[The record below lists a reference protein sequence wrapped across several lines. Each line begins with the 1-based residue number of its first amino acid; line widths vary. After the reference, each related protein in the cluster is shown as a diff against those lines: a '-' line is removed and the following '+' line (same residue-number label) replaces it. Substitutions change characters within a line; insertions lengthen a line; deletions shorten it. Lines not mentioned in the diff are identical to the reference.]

1 MGARGVGVLL
11 LILAVTLTACGLGA
25 PAGPKM
31 RVEDAWSR
39 VAKAMGHGQGEAMGS
54 VGAAFMTLVNEGRE
68 GDRLIAV
75 QADIAT
81 TVEIHQTIIEN
92 EVMRMEPVSGIDVP
106 AGERVELKPGGYH
119 VMLIGLKRDLEPGT
133 QIPLTLTFEKS
144 GTLTVEAKVRQ
155 P

>member
-1 MGARGVGVLL
+1 MGARRVGVLL
-11 LILAVTLTACGLGA
+11 LILVVTLTACGLGA

-31 RVEDAWSR
+31 RVEDVWSW
-39 VAKAMGHGQGEAMGS
+39 VAKAMGGQGEGMGS
-54 VGAAFMTLVNEGRE
+54 VGAAFMTLVNEGHK
-68 GDRLIAV
+68 GDRLIAA

-81 TVEIHQTIIEN
+81 TVEIHQTLIEN

-119 VMLIGLKRDLEPGT
+119 IMLIGLKRDLEPGT

>member
-11 LILAVTLTACGLGA
+11 LILVVTLTACGLGA
-25 PAGPKM
+25 PAGRKM

-39 VAKAMGHGQGEAMGS
+39 VSKAMGGQGEGMGS
-54 VGAAFMTLVNEGRE
+54 VGVAFMTLVNEGRE
-68 GDRLIAV
+68 GDCLIAV

-119 VMLIGLKRDLEPGT
+119 IMLIGLKRDLEPGT